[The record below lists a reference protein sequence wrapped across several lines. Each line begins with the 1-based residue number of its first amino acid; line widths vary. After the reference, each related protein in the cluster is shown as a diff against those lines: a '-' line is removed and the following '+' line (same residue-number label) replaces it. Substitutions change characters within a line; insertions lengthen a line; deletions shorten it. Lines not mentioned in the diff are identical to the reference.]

1 MSEKD
6 ISEINII
13 YDINGKDSIN
23 IFGADFMENNKNIC
37 KMVIDN
43 KEYELEQKY
52 NIKGNNDTKLK
63 IRLKGINNVTNMS
76 WIFSECSTLSS
87 LPDISKWNTYN
98 VTNMSAIFDR
108 CSILSSLPDISK
120 WNTNNVTD
128 MSGMFFRCLSLSSL
142 PDISKWNTNNVTNMR
157 AMILLCSSLSSL
169 PDISK
174 WNANNVTNM
183 RAMFFFVHHY
193 HLYLIFQNGILIM
206 LLI

>member
-76 WIFSECSTLSS
+76 WIFSECSTLSFLPDISKWNTYNVTNMSWIFSECSTLSS

-108 CSILSSLPDISK
+108 CS
-120 WNTNNVTD
+120 T
-128 MSGMFFRCLSLSSL
+128 LSSL
-142 PDISKWNTNNVTNMR
+142 PDISKWNTNNVTNMSW
-157 AMILLCSSLSSL
+157 IFSECSTLSSL

-174 WNANNVTNM
+174 
-183 RAMFFFVHHY
+183 
-193 HLYLIFQNGILIM
+193 
-206 LLI
+206 